1 MPKTIKDKERELIET
16 PLAGELNF
24 WDFDS
29 ENNAIIYVDGSVG
42 CGFEIKGIDNEC
54 DSDDEINQRTLLIR
68 SFLNNLPEDSI
79 FQVIY
84 NVDSDFGET
93 LSSHHK
99 ETPSAL
105 INWISRSREEKFKA
119 EEDQGILYHPKIYLF
134 FRYFPSS
141 KVVKAISFFQKKEKF
156 SEEFRKNH
164 EKMMEEL
171 NQKALDIESSL
182 STLGLEAKRL
192 DAKKIKALIYDFLN
206 PERAET
212 LSLKE

>member
-1 MPKTIKDKERELIET
+1 MDL
-16 PLAGELNF
+16 
-24 WDFDS
+24 
-29 ENNAIIYVDGSVG
+29 
-42 CGFEIKGIDNEC
+42 
-54 DSDDEINQRTLLIR
+54 
-68 SFLNNLPEDSI
+68 
-79 FQVIY
+79 
-84 NVDSDFGET
+84 
-93 LSSHHK
+93 
-99 ETPSAL
+99 
-105 INWISRSREEKFKA
+105 RSREEKFKA